1 MQTTQFCIDMCEGA
15 VQESTPDVEI
25 NIATSDTGIHLYSS
39 MVLHSQ
45 DEGEDTPCAL
55 RQQHERHAVSVA
67 PELLP
72 CNKMLQQV
80 IDKGLLHPKPVPL
93 PTMTH
98 VN

>member
-1 MQTTQFCIDMCEGA
+1 MHEGA
-15 VQESTPDVEI
+15 AQECTPDVEI
-25 NIATSDTGIHLYSS
+25 NIATSYTGICLDGS
-39 MVLHSQ
+39 MVLCSQ
-45 DEGEDTPCAL
+45 DEGKDTPRAL
-55 RQQHERHAVSVA
+55 HQQHERHAVSVA

>member
-1 MQTTQFCIDMCEGA
+1 MCEGA

-39 MVLHSQ
+39 MVLHSSQYQ
-45 DEGEDTPCAL
+45 DEDTPCAL
-55 RQQHERHAVSVA
+55 CQQHERHAVSVA

-80 IDKGLLHPKPVPL
+80 IDKGCLHPKPVPL
-93 PTMTH
+93 QP
-98 VN
+98 